1 MGRKIAILLFVFTL
15 NSVKSQQTVIF
26 SQYFNNSVIYNPA
39 ITGATDNSVFI
50 LQTRQQWLGFEGF
63 PYLNVSYNGR

>member
-39 ITGATDNSVFI
+39 ITGLQIIVF
-50 LQTRQQWLGFEGF
+50 LFYKQG
-63 PYLNVSYNGR
+63 NNG